1 MLVYFRNR
9 HQDVPGYDITRR
21 RGWKV
26 DLNFRYGMFSF
37 TVIRKIMLEFSFFI
51 SVRYKI
57 SFEVEYNTVT
67 IRLTCVITE

>member
-57 SFEVEYNTVT
+57 SFEVKYNRVT